1 MKVILRIALV
11 MALLGAASP
20 QVMAQE
26 TDDLLGGNIGGVR
39 LKDQEA
45 AVSVAVVRH
54 VLQTLETDTSLGKL
68 PSRKALIQAVGRQ
81 LLVAWPLEARP
92 PKVLVDERS
101 MQVFLT
107 LYGPR
112 GVSLTAEGRGNT
124 LLAALV
130 DASTNLPRDVRYRGD
145 GFNRLKEVRI
155 SLDVTVYRLPYMQNL
170 AEPFLYSM
178 RPGIDGLVYEN
189 ADQRGT
195 VLPWEAIR
203 RGWEMHFIRRAE
215 TEKKEARPAR
225 LPADV
230 KKAVFRSLLDRAG
243 AGTATWRG
251 PAARVL
257 RFETQRFVERHP
269 GGLGDPGLAG
279 GGSTIVAIYRTG
291 PLVDYEQLTGPQ
303 IASAVTLATDYLA
316 RTLVGEQQV
325 RASYDPLRDQW
336 KAEFDAP
343 RQALAVRALVRLY
356 ALRKEQW
363 MLRAAQSACSELLKP
378 IKQVVVADAGGTKR
392 PCAFVVSGLKSQV
405 TWTAQ
410 ALLAVADLQAVAEDK
425 ATATA
430 LRHMTNTLLVAQR
443 KDGAFETYFAPGTSE
458 QLGLAN
464 SEDLEGESLALLALV
479 RAYEVL
485 KDESLL
491 ASARRSADY
500 LVFERERRLGRGE
513 AAGLGDI
520 HLIEALQMLDTH
532 LANDAYARYAGLCA
546 KVILKSQATQPA
558 RYLDDQ
564 VGGWPTGNHFES
576 ESASFN
582 LRGLIAARRL
592 AERIGKLSP
601 ERSKRLKLG
610 SLAEQTARAVRMA
623 EAFLVNLQ
631 YTPAN
636 GFYVAQPRIASG
648 GIRFSA
654 TDSRISTVAVCNF
667 LLAEVE

>member
-1 MKVILRIALV
+1 MQTILRILLVIAPLVAALPS
-11 MALLGAASP
+11 AW
-20 QVMAQE
+20 AQE

-39 LKDQEA
+39 LNDQEA

-54 VLQTLETDTSLGKL
+54 VLKTLEADTSLRKL
-68 PSRKALIQAVGRQ
+68 RSRKALIQAVGRR
-81 LLVAWPLEARP
+81 LLVAWPLKTPP
-92 PKVLVDERS
+92 PKVLGDERH
-101 MQVFLT
+101 MQVFVT

-112 GVSLTAEGRGNT
+112 GVDLTAEGRGNT

-130 DASTNLPRDVRYRGD
+130 DASTNLPRDSRYRAER
-145 GFNRLKEVRI
+145 FNRLGEVRI

-195 VLPWEAIR
+195 VLPWEALR
-203 RGWEMHFIRRAE
+203 RGWEMHFVRRSE

-225 LPADV
+225 LPDDV

-243 AGTATWRG
+243 AATATWRG

-257 RFETQRFVERHP
+257 RFETQCFVERHP
-269 GGLGDPGLAG
+269 GGLGDRGP

-291 PLVDYEQLTGPQ
+291 PLVDYEQLSGAQ
-303 IASAVTLATDYLA
+303 FGSAVALATDYLA

-325 RASYDPLRDQW
+325 RACYDPLRDQW
-336 KAEFDAP
+336 KSEFDAP
-343 RQALAVRALVRLY
+343 RQALAVRAFARLY
-356 ALRKEQW
+356 ARRKEQW
-363 MLRAAQSACSELLKP
+363 MLKAAQSACSELLKP
-378 IKQVVVADAGGTKR
+378 VKQVVVADAGGTKR
-392 PCAFVVSGLKSQV
+392 PCAFVVSGLKSEV
-405 TWTAQ
+405 AWTAQ

-425 ATATA
+425 ATALA

-443 KDGAFETYFAPGTSE
+443 KDGAFDTYFAPGTSE

-464 SEDLEGESLALLALV
+464 SEDLEGESLALLALA
-479 RAYEVL
+479 RGYELL

-491 ASARRSADY
+491 EAARRSADY
-500 LVFERERRLGRGE
+500 LVFERERRLGRAE
-513 AAGLGDI
+513 AKGLGDI
-520 HLIEALQMLDTH
+520 HLIEALALLDRH

-546 KVILKSQATQPA
+546 KVILRAQASAPA
-558 RYLDDQ
+558 RYLDDE
-564 VGGWPTGNHFES
+564 VGGWPTGNHFQS
-576 ESASFN
+576 ELASFN

-592 AERIGKLSP
+592 AERVGKLSP
-601 ERSKRLKLG
+601 ERSKRLKLDALG
-610 SLAEQTARAVRMA
+610 ERTARAVRMA

-631 YTPAN
+631 YTPA
-636 GFYVAQPRIASG
+636 GSFYVTQPRIASG